1 MISQEGKALLGSE
14 VLADTRAETKRRQA
28 AVEAKKTLKQVS
40 KPALKR
46 LGTMAKTANV
56 SSIEHFNRKYVLLSV
71 QGRKSVC

>member
-1 MISQEGKALLGSE
+1 MGNE

-28 AVEAKKTLKQVS
+28 AVEAKKTLGKVTKKQEAR

-56 SSIEHFNRKYVLLSV
+56 S
-71 QGRKSVC
+71 